1 MGINH
6 FVSNMYSI
14 DELTKLVSAASERLN
29 VSVMKYFVMLLFFV
43 KKNTL
48 LFAAGER
55 LSFTQPFPV
64 HSFSNPWK
72 HQGVEK
78 VCLGNKWV
86 NKM

>member
-43 KKNTL
+43 KKYYIAVCCGRTSFIYPAVPSA
-48 LFAAGER
+48 LF
-55 LSFTQPFPV
+55 L
-64 HSFSNPWK
+64 
-72 HQGVEK
+72 
-78 VCLGNKWV
+78 
-86 NKM
+86 

>member
-43 KKNTL
+43 KKILHCCLLRENVFHLPSRSQCTL
-48 LFAAGER
+48 SL
-55 LSFTQPFPV
+55 TP
-64 HSFSNPWK
+64 
-72 HQGVEK
+72 
-78 VCLGNKWV
+78 GNIRG
-86 NKM
+86 

>member
-43 KKNTL
+43 KKIIAVCGGRTSFIYPAVPSA
-48 LFAAGER
+48 LF
-55 LSFTQPFPV
+55 L
-64 HSFSNPWK
+64 
-72 HQGVEK
+72 
-78 VCLGNKWV
+78 
-86 NKM
+86 